1 MHCRPAVVDCFQK
14 EHRRIEKGAKGLGSA
29 SAQKLWKNKTDDSE
43 PRPLQIEYNSG
54 LSEEDNEIF
63 EDLGLPGHQKVAE
76 TVFEDPEEAGIRPR
90 LLVPLQSVLGLK
102 ALCER
107 EYIRTETVTE
117 MLNQCRT
124 AYYKEL
130 LYLREQLILAAEPE
144 KQMLLASV
152 QNYEVYYFNPPAYV
166 DEDLKEYIMNCS
178 RWTHKKLIEENYEL
192 QMKLAGQED
201 VFENVDFCLK
211 GLLRRHGTYKVFK
224 TMHNIVKNAKD
235 LFNPEDMIR
244 KKEMEGLKPIDELQ
258 AAVVELFPNLKAKED
273 NSGLLLAEIEELQ
286 QSVTQLRAELAKTKD
301 LLEKERNR
309 ANELNRKCDEQKQ
322 LLEKP
327 RADEV
332 EVVKTVDN
340 EATLEELKQLKEL
353 RQEMEQEAEAQA
365 RRLRKQLDE
374 FAAAKSLPSGSSKA
388 DPKKHLQKLD
398 EAISDAERLFQ
409 AAASLSAQQ
418 VVTKVQGATKQVV
431 DKSGEEKA
439 LKELQQLRQELE
451 ALKAKLAAA
460 EKREREALQKL
471 KELQTRP
478 DKVEKSDSAGPVPED
493 YEEIKTRLERK
504 IARIAELE
512 AELDQTKRDLRAAN
526 RKVEEQ
532 ELLLQEKG
540 RKDAE
545 KAKQLSDLMEKLRK
559 SEEEADNLGGK
570 LYNAQEKIKKLKEEI
585 RDLKNKLGIKVEES
599 EGEEEEEA
607 EDAPSFMSR
616 YAIRAKNSGKPRWML
631 LSEDAKLKSQ
641 KTEHIQNQAHQHVGS
656 SFQAAN
662 ALQFLRRAPSSPESR
677 KPRGVRLQYGDTQ
690 EWYTPD
696 ASMGYGYGY
705 GMGDGT
711 PATPAPG
718 GFSRQ
723 GSFQMGQ
730 TFTDGSAASP
740 GGPRLLTSQGSMTFS
755 GDASPQRS
763 MTQSFSRQGTA
774 SMAGLGMRSSGSP
787 MMGNSVMGN
796 PMMGG
801 PMMGSPTIGGNSRQG
816 TPPLVHALGMPGSG
830 IGFTGKPGALVA
842 AGPASSAGPSGGLP
856 ARGMANPTGPQL
868 FGQRQGTPPGM
879 PKESL
884 AGPRIASSTSGLV
897 GESMGVVRF
906 EAVPGMHS
914 TPLAQGTGSSSLS
927 VFGLSGPASPTSP
940 SGFGADGAMPTAAA
954 GSAGPGASPLRLP
967 PGAADDIRSSSSMA
981 LSADGRHP
989 GFRHANSASMSP
1001 SSFRLHHVGLASGG
1015 SSPTDAPLELI
1026 PQDYYGPRQASSPS
1040 RRGPLQPLRQNS
1052 SAAMSMPLNP
1062 GIGGDASLTL
1072 PDDAMV
1078 PRRLVMDPAS
1088 QSGMRLSM
1096 EEIEE
1101 AYATLEDYIIFQ
1113 VMGDSNEA
1121 LGYAVG
1127 KINKFYHCEDTG
1139 AHIEL
1144 TYLGCENEFYRW
1156 YIEHEGEPGTQPLED
1171 EVMDVEEEDDE
1182 CVPEVTKQKKK
1193 RGRGRRDAA
1202 GPLEARLDG
1211 LRSRLQEKVA
1221 QALRKALT
1229 PRHRGSE
1236 RELIEEDRLREMRTL
1251 ALGLDMILRGKA
1263 DQVAFEISES
1273 ASQSPD
1279 RAPAIKPPLE
1289 RHRRYGKG
1297 VIVWSTDEDPLKE
1310 RPEGNFSELIRA
1322 RQVDYTGD
1330 AVLKALPLRP
1340 EELAPGLPEDGV
1352 AGSLDALALA
1362 DSEVGR
1368 WVRDPMQA
1376 LLSPEFWPR
1385 PLPSASMNVTH
1396 SEWERIVVVLYREG
1410 IIEPIALEDIFHVG
1424 NHPVLNGVFA
1434 VEKSG
1439 NPPRVRNG

>member
-1 MHCRPAVVDCFQK
+1 MWQVPRVLDQLLHRSCGRTRPKTRSRVHFRSSTTVSGKDRC
-14 EHRRIEKGAKGLGSA
+14 
-29 SAQKLWKNKTDDSE
+29 AQTCAAGWRFLN
-43 PRPLQIEYNSG
+43 RQ
-54 LSEEDNEIF
+54 
-63 EDLGLPGHQKVAE
+63 DLGLPGHQKVAE

-124 AYYKEL
+124 AYYKDPGASDLRMRREARTVSVEEEL

-244 KKEMEGLKPIDELQ
+244 KKEMEEGLVSVLSLAAHGPDAMSFGIPETPCQGLKPIDELQ

-273 NSGLLLAEIEELQ
+273 NSGLLLTEIEELQ
-286 QSVTQLRAELAKTKD
+286 QSVTQLRAELAKTKANSSSHVWAFARCGLED

-327 RADEV
+327 RAEEV
-332 EVVKTVDN
+332 EVVKKVDN
-340 EATLEELKQLKEL
+340 EATLEELKQLKDS
-353 RQEMEQEAEAQA
+353 A
-365 RRLRKQLDE
+365 RPSEISSVHSPSYRKT
-374 FAAAKSLPSGSSKA
+374 AAKAAGRVRRGQVLAA
-388 DPKKHLQKLD
+388 DPNKHLPKLD
-398 EAISDAERLFQ
+398 EAISDAEQLFQ
-409 AAASLSAQQ
+409 AAASLPAQQ

-451 ALKAKLAAA
+451 ALKAKLAA
-460 EKREREALQKL
+460 
-471 KELQTRP
+471 
-478 DKVEKSDSAGPVPED
+478 VEKTLVCSARKGPLPDD
-493 YEEIKTRLERK
+493 YEELKTRLERK

-532 ELLLQEKG
+532 DRRIAL
-540 RKDAE
+540 KDAE

-559 SEEEADNLGGK
+559 SEEEARRGK
-570 LYNAQEKIKKLKEEI
+570 TWEGFAEAMWVGAKSPH
-585 RDLKNKLGIKVEES
+585 DLKNKLGIKVEES

-631 LSEDAKLKSQ
+631 LSEDFAGKPSRIAADAKLKSQ
-641 KTEHIQNQAHQHVGS
+641 KTEHMQNQAHQHVGS

-696 ASMGYGYGY
+696 ASMGFGYGMGY

-740 GGPRLLTSQGSMTFS
+740 GGPRFLTSQGSMTFS
-755 GDASPQRS
+755 GDASPQ
-763 MTQSFSRQGTA
+763 RQGTA

-787 MMGNSVMGN
+787 MMGS
-796 PMMGG
+796 
-801 PMMGSPTIGGNSRQG
+801 PMMGSPMVGSPTMGGNSRQG

-830 IGFTGKPGALVA
+830 LGPKTSHAGAASHDMRCWVYRQARRSRRRGARGEHGWPVRRSSGKGDDQCYRPAALWTEA
-842 AGPASSAGPSGGLP
+842 PASIGTLLRKRGRVSEHAEGVAGWAKALSSLP
-856 ARGMANPTGPQL
+856 AFSADQPSDIVLSNP
-868 FGQRQGTPPGM
+868 
-879 PKESL
+879 L
-884 AGPRIASSTSGLV
+884 ALEDGVDILGAR
-897 GESMGVVRF
+897 ESMGVVRF

-927 VFGLSGPASPTSP
+927 VSGLSGPASASATSP
-940 SGFGADGAMPTAAA
+940 SGLGLGAEG
-954 GSAGPGASPLRLP
+954 
-967 PGAADDIRSSSSMA
+967 
-981 LSADGRHP
+981 
-989 GFRHANSASMSP
+989 
-1001 SSFRLHHVGLASGG
+1001 
-1015 SSPTDAPLELI
+1015 
-1026 PQDYYGPRQASSPS
+1026 
-1040 RRGPLQPLRQNS
+1040 
-1052 SAAMSMPLNP
+1052 AAMSTAAGLRLLFFDDEDD
-1062 GIGGDASLTL
+1062 GDDEDEAS
-1072 PDDAMV
+1072 DGD
-1078 PRRLVMDPAS
+1078 R
-1088 QSGMRLSM
+1088 SGESENCN
-1096 EEIEE
+1096 EEKENE
-1101 AYATLEDYIIFQ
+1101 
-1113 VMGDSNEA
+1113 DSND
-1121 LGYAVG
+1121 G
-1127 KINKFYHCEDTG
+1127 D
-1139 AHIEL
+1139 
-1144 TYLGCENEFYRW
+1144 R
-1156 YIEHEGEPGTQPLED
+1156 
-1171 EVMDVEEEDDE
+1171 DDI
-1182 CVPEVTKQKKK
+1182 C
-1193 RGRGRRDAA
+1193 
-1202 GPLEARLDG
+1202 
-1211 LRSRLQEKVA
+1211 
-1221 QALRKALT
+1221 
-1229 PRHRGSE
+1229 
-1236 RELIEEDRLREMRTL
+1236 
-1251 ALGLDMILRGKA
+1251 
-1263 DQVAFEISES
+1263 
-1273 ASQSPD
+1273 
-1279 RAPAIKPPLE
+1279 
-1289 RHRRYGKG
+1289 
-1297 VIVWSTDEDPLKE
+1297 
-1310 RPEGNFSELIRA
+1310 
-1322 RQVDYTGD
+1322 
-1330 AVLKALPLRP
+1330 
-1340 EELAPGLPEDGV
+1340 
-1352 AGSLDALALA
+1352 
-1362 DSEVGR
+1362 
-1368 WVRDPMQA
+1368 
-1376 LLSPEFWPR
+1376 
-1385 PLPSASMNVTH
+1385 
-1396 SEWERIVVVLYREG
+1396 WE
-1410 IIEPIALEDIFHVG
+1410 
-1424 NHPVLNGVFA
+1424 
-1434 VEKSG
+1434 
-1439 NPPRVRNG
+1439 

>member
-1 MHCRPAVVDCFQK
+1 
-14 EHRRIEKGAKGLGSA
+14 
-29 SAQKLWKNKTDDSE
+29 

-374 FAAAKSLPSGSSKA
+374 FAAAKSLPSGGSKA

-418 VVTKVQGATKQVV
+418 VVTKVQGAAKQVV

-478 DKVEKSDSAGPVPED
+478 DKVEKSDSAGPVPDD

-631 LSEDAKLKSQ
+631 LSE
-641 KTEHIQNQAHQHVGS
+641 
-656 SFQAAN
+656 
-662 ALQFLRRAPSSPESR
+662 
-677 KPRGVRLQYGDTQ
+677 
-690 EWYTPD
+690 
-696 ASMGYGYGY
+696 
-705 GMGDGT
+705 
-711 PATPAPG
+711 
-718 GFSRQ
+718 
-723 GSFQMGQ
+723 
-730 TFTDGSAASP
+730 
-740 GGPRLLTSQGSMTFS
+740 
-755 GDASPQRS
+755 
-763 MTQSFSRQGTA
+763 
-774 SMAGLGMRSSGSP
+774 
-787 MMGNSVMGN
+787 
-796 PMMGG
+796 
-801 PMMGSPTIGGNSRQG
+801 
-816 TPPLVHALGMPGSG
+816 
-830 IGFTGKPGALVA
+830 
-842 AGPASSAGPSGGLP
+842 
-856 ARGMANPTGPQL
+856 
-868 FGQRQGTPPGM
+868 
-879 PKESL
+879 
-884 AGPRIASSTSGLV
+884 
-897 GESMGVVRF
+897 
-906 EAVPGMHS
+906 
-914 TPLAQGTGSSSLS
+914 
-927 VFGLSGPASPTSP
+927 
-940 SGFGADGAMPTAAA
+940 
-954 GSAGPGASPLRLP
+954 
-967 PGAADDIRSSSSMA
+967 
-981 LSADGRHP
+981 
-989 GFRHANSASMSP
+989 
-1001 SSFRLHHVGLASGG
+1001 
-1015 SSPTDAPLELI
+1015 
-1026 PQDYYGPRQASSPS
+1026 
-1040 RRGPLQPLRQNS
+1040 
-1052 SAAMSMPLNP
+1052 
-1062 GIGGDASLTL
+1062 
-1072 PDDAMV
+1072 
-1078 PRRLVMDPAS
+1078 
-1088 QSGMRLSM
+1088 
-1096 EEIEE
+1096 
-1101 AYATLEDYIIFQ
+1101 
-1113 VMGDSNEA
+1113 
-1121 LGYAVG
+1121 
-1127 KINKFYHCEDTG
+1127 
-1139 AHIEL
+1139 
-1144 TYLGCENEFYRW
+1144 
-1156 YIEHEGEPGTQPLED
+1156 
-1171 EVMDVEEEDDE
+1171 
-1182 CVPEVTKQKKK
+1182 
-1193 RGRGRRDAA
+1193 
-1202 GPLEARLDG
+1202 
-1211 LRSRLQEKVA
+1211 
-1221 QALRKALT
+1221 
-1229 PRHRGSE
+1229 
-1236 RELIEEDRLREMRTL
+1236 
-1251 ALGLDMILRGKA
+1251 
-1263 DQVAFEISES
+1263 
-1273 ASQSPD
+1273 
-1279 RAPAIKPPLE
+1279 
-1289 RHRRYGKG
+1289 
-1297 VIVWSTDEDPLKE
+1297 
-1310 RPEGNFSELIRA
+1310 
-1322 RQVDYTGD
+1322 
-1330 AVLKALPLRP
+1330 
-1340 EELAPGLPEDGV
+1340 
-1352 AGSLDALALA
+1352 
-1362 DSEVGR
+1362 
-1368 WVRDPMQA
+1368 
-1376 LLSPEFWPR
+1376 
-1385 PLPSASMNVTH
+1385 
-1396 SEWERIVVVLYREG
+1396 
-1410 IIEPIALEDIFHVG
+1410 
-1424 NHPVLNGVFA
+1424 
-1434 VEKSG
+1434 
-1439 NPPRVRNG
+1439 

>member
-1 MHCRPAVVDCFQK
+1 MAGGLAEAILDYG
-14 EHRRIEKGAKGLGSA
+14 GAKGLGSA
-29 SAQKLWKNKTDDSE
+29 SAQKLWKNKTEDSE

-273 NSGLLLAEIEELQ
+273 NSGLLLTEIEELQ

-327 RADEV
+327 RAEEV
-332 EVVKTVDN
+332 EVVKKVDN

-353 RQEMEQEAEAQA
+353 RQQMEQEAQAQA

-388 DPKKHLQKLD
+388 DPNKHLPKLD
-398 EAISDAERLFQ
+398 EAISDAEQLFQ
-409 AAASLSAQQ
+409 AAASLPAQQ

-471 KELQTRP
+471 KELQNKP
-478 DKVEKSDSAGPVPED
+478 DKVEKSDSAGPLPDD
-493 YEEIKTRLERK
+493 YEELKTRLERK

-641 KTEHIQNQAHQHVGS
+641 KTEHMQNQAHQHVGS

-696 ASMGYGYGY
+696 ASMGFGYGMGY

-740 GGPRLLTSQGSMTFS
+740 GGPRFLTSQGSMTFS

-787 MMGNSVMGN
+787 MMGS
-796 PMMGG
+796 
-801 PMMGSPTIGGNSRQG
+801 PMMGSPMVGSPTMGGNSRQG

-830 IGFTGKPGALVA
+830 VGFTGRPGALVA
-842 AGPASSAGPSGGLP
+842 AGPAGSMAGPSGGLP
-856 ARGMANPTGPQL
+856 ARGTTNATGPQL

-884 AGPRIASSTSGLV
+884 AGPRMASTSSGLV

-927 VFGLSGPASPTSP
+927 VSGLSGPASASATSP
-940 SGFGADGAMPTAAA
+940 SGLGLGAEGAAMSTAA
-954 GSAGPGASPLRLP
+954 GSAGPGAFPLRLP

-989 GFRHANSASMSP
+989 AFLHANSASMSP

-1026 PQDYYGPRQASSPS
+1026 PQDYNGPTLQASSPS

-1052 SAAMSMPLNP
+1052 SAAMSTPLNP
-1062 GIGGDASLTL
+1062 RIGGGEASLTL

-1078 PRRLVMDPAS
+1078 PRRLVTDPGSQSVPVWRKQPDLPSESSTRATEQSTPTPSRESSQVPRPPLHKSPTSPALSNGMSGMPADRDKGLSASKTASSFRQVDELDTPMERVQTSPATGGNGLDAS
-1088 QSGMRLSM
+1088 QKVMSWARQSSGASAPKPL
-1096 EEIEE
+1096 
-1101 AYATLEDYIIFQ
+1101 T
-1113 VMGDSNEA
+1113 N
-1121 LGYAVG
+1121 
-1127 KINKFYHCEDTG
+1127 G
-1139 AHIEL
+1139 A
-1144 TYLGCENEFYRW
+1144 
-1156 YIEHEGEPGTQPLED
+1156 
-1171 EVMDVEEEDDE
+1171 M
-1182 CVPEVTKQKKK
+1182 
-1193 RGRGRRDAA
+1193 GRGRLPPSRSYTTPA
-1202 GPLEARLDG
+1202 LD
-1211 LRSRLQEKVA
+1211 SNVDYVTA
-1221 QALRKALT
+1221 
-1229 PRHRGSE
+1229 
-1236 RELIEEDRLREMRTL
+1236 
-1251 ALGLDMILRGKA
+1251 
-1263 DQVAFEISES
+1263 
-1273 ASQSPD
+1273 
-1279 RAPAIKPPLE
+1279 
-1289 RHRRYGKG
+1289 
-1297 VIVWSTDEDPLKE
+1297 DPLPRLPPGK
-1310 RPEGNFSELIRA
+1310 
-1322 RQVDYTGD
+1322 VK
-1330 AVLKALPLRP
+1330 KA
-1340 EELAPGLPEDGV
+1340 APT
-1352 AGSLDALALA
+1352 
-1362 DSEVGR
+1362 
-1368 WVRDPMQA
+1368 
-1376 LLSPEFWPR
+1376 
-1385 PLPSASMNVTH
+1385 PSWMSA
-1396 SEWERIVVVLYREG
+1396 
-1410 IIEPIALEDIFHVG
+1410 IF
-1424 NHPVLNGVFA
+1424 
-1434 VEKSG
+1434 
-1439 NPPRVRNG
+1439 